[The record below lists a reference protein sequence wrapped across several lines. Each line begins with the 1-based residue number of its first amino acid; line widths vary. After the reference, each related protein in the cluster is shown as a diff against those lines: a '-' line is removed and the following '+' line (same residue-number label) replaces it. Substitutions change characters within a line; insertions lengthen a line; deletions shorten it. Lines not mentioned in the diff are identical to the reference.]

1 MALYRFGDRVPRV
14 APGAWVSDSALVIG
28 DVEIAES
35 CYIGHGAILRG
46 DYGSIRI
53 GPGTAVEE
61 NATIHIRPDG
71 LSVLG
76 ERVTVG
82 HGAILHCN
90 RVGDF
95 AVIGMGAIVGFDVEV
110 GEWAIVAEGCVVP
123 MGRNVAPGRVVM
135 GVPATDAGEVLE
147 RHRAFWNYGKQLYV
161 DLAARYP
168 HEFERLDGRAP
179 RRRKRAGTLSA
190 GRGAP
195 SGRRRDGGGP
205 ARRP

>member
-14 APGAWVSDSALVIG
+14 APGAWVADSALVIG
-28 DVEIAES
+28 DVEIAEG

-46 DYGSIRI
+46 DYGGIRI

-71 LSVLG
+71 TSVLG

-82 HGAILHCN
+82 HAATLHGN
-90 RVGDF
+90 RIDDC
-95 AVIGMGAIVGFDVEV
+95 AVIGMGAIVGFDVEI

-123 MGRNVAPGRVVM
+123 MGHKVAPGRIVM
-135 GVPATDAGEVLE
+135 GIPATDAGEVQE
-147 RHRAFWNYGKQLYV
+147 RHRAFWRYGKQLYV

-168 HEFERLDGRAP
+168 REFERIDSAADP
-179 RRRKRAGTLSA
+179 A
-190 GRGAP
+190 GRP
-195 SGRRRDGGGP
+195 R
-205 ARRP
+205 

>member
-1 MALYRFGDRVPRV
+1 MQTRAASAILHGMAFYRFGDRVPRV

-28 DVEIAES
+28 DVEIGPG

-71 LSVLG
+71 TSVLG

-82 HGAILHCN
+82 HGATLHGS

-95 AVIGMGAIVGFDVEV
+95 AVIGMGAILGFDVEV

-123 MGRNVAPGRVVM
+123 MGQKVEPGRVVM
-135 GVPATDAGEVLE
+135 GVPARDAGEVLE
-147 RHRAFWNYGKQLYV
+147 RHRAFWRYGKQLYV
-161 DLAARYP
+161 DLAQRYP
-168 HEFERLDGRAP
+168 HEFQRIERPEELRAESGP
-179 RRRKRAGTLSA
+179 VRRGS
-190 GRGAP
+190 
-195 SGRRRDGGGP
+195 
-205 ARRP
+205 